1 MLRVLGCVRRLK
13 WEDGLRSVLGISETA
28 LGELPDR
35 KPTGSI
41 IRLDQVANRV
51 AAACES
57 LVAALREVL
66 DDRFWEERP

>member
-1 MLRVLGCVRRLK
+1 
-13 WEDGLRSVLGISETA
+13 LRSVLGISETA
-28 LGELPDR
+28 QGEVPDR

-41 IRLDQVANRV
+41 GSPLDQIAMKV

-66 DDRFWEERP
+66 DDRFWE

>member
-1 MLRVLGCVRRLK
+1 MGGH
-13 WEDGLRSVLGISETA
+13 GLRSVVGISETA
-28 LGELPDR
+28 PGELADR
-35 KPTGSI
+35 KLAGSI
-41 IRLDQVANRV
+41 ASRLDQIANTV

>member
-1 MLRVLGCVRRLK
+1 LRVFPRF
-13 WEDGLRSVLGISETA
+13 
-28 LGELPDR
+28 PDR
-35 KPTGSI
+35 KLAGSI
-41 IRLDQVANRV
+41 ASRLDQIANAV